1 MGLADVKISV
11 MFSHVCPVH
20 VSDPGAAAYGEVN
33 QLGGLFVNG
42 RPLPNAV
49 RMRIVELAQMGV
61 RPCDI
66 SRQLKV
72 SHGCVSKILARY
84 SETGHILPG
93 TIGGSKPRVTTPKVV
108 TAIRRYKEK
117 DPGIFA
123 WEIRDKLLASGVCDK
138 YNVPSVSSI
147 SRILRNKI
155 GNLSQFGA
163 EPYKSSTASPTAS
176 VAAAAHFYNF
186 YSSGVSGNCYNT
198 PASAPPAPPSHPQA
212 PPPPPRPWPSSHSV
226 SDLLGFRAAQLLAQN
241 VAGYTNNPQQQVQDH
256 PCPPPASVPQSSSTT
271 SSYGGA
277 CPPPMYMH
285 PCSSPTAPGGGGA
298 MTGPAPG
305 GQYYGQTPYNPA
317 AAAMYHAASS
327 PQAGYFPPAPPHQ
340 PEHSQ
345 CMHLQSWE
353 GWVCIQVYVFK
364 TEHVCPDMCSASF
377 MWYHH
382 KQF

>member
-1 MGLADVKISV
+1 MLYNSVCVIIKLMISV
-11 MFSHVCPVH
+11 CAVP
-20 VSDPGAAAYGEVN
+20 DPGSAAYGEVN

-108 TAIRRYKEK
+108 SAIRRYKEK

-155 GNLSQFGA
+155 GNLSQYSP
-163 EPYKSSTASPTAS
+163 EYKPVASSSAS

-186 YSSGVSGNCYNT
+186 YSSAGCYGS
-198 PASAPPAPPSHPQA
+198 PGGGPGGGGGGGGPSLPHPQS
-212 PPPPPRPWPSSHSV
+212 PPGPPRPPCWPSSHSV

-241 VAGYTNNPQQQVQDH
+241 VAGYNSPMQGDH
-256 PCPPPASVPQSSSTT
+256 CAPSTSSTSPGAT
-271 SSYGGA
+271 YGGA

-285 PCSSPTAPGGGGA
+285 PHPSATPGGSGTPGG
-298 MTGPAPG
+298 G

-317 AAAMYHAASS
+317 AAAAAYHAANT
-327 PQAGYFPPAPPHQ
+327 PQAGYFPPTPQ

-345 CMHLQSWE
+345 CMHLQS
-353 GWVCIQVYVFK
+353 
-364 TEHVCPDMCSASF
+364 
-377 MWYHH
+377 
-382 KQF
+382 